1 LIGIEMLFRQL
12 FDQDSSTYS
21 YLLADQQTGDALI
34 IDPVIEQLERDAT
47 LIDELGLKLLFALD
61 THVHADHVTATG
73 ALRQRFGSRT
83 VVSERA
89 GVACADWLVK
99 HGDRIRFGAH
109 ELEVR
114 ETPGHTR
121 GCLTYVMHQ
130 PRLAF
135 TGDALLIRACG
146 RTDFQQGDSREL
158 YRSVREQVFTLPG
171 DTLIYPGH
179 DYKGRTVSSVA
190 EEKRL
195 NPRLGG
201 ERTSSGFERLM
212 SELRL
217 PYPRKM
223 DVAVPANLFCGVGS
237 GEVGPGAE
245 FATDWAPL
253 ESSAAGIP
261 ELTADWLAPNVSSV
275 RVLDVRE
282 PDEYR
287 GDLGHVPGAELV
299 PLETLP
305 ARAATLPR
313 DRPIVTVCR
322 SGGRSGKAALELARR
337 GFWAVASLR
346 GGMTDW
352 NARGLPVEH
361 GAPPASV
368 TNRQG

>member
-1 LIGIEMLFRQL
+1 MLLRQL

-21 YLLADQQTGDALI
+21 YLLADQLAHQAVI
-34 IDPVIEQLERDAT
+34 IDPVIEQLDRDAT
-47 LIDELGLKLLFALD
+47 LIEELGLRLLFALD

-73 ALRQRFGSRT
+73 LLKQRFGSRT

-121 GCLTYVMHQ
+121 GCLTYVMHE

-146 RTDFQQGDSREL
+146 RTDFQQGDAREL
-158 YRSVREQVFTLPG
+158 YRSVREQVFTLPD

-201 ERTSSGFERLM
+201 ERTVSDFQRLM

-223 DVAVPANLFCGVGS
+223 DVAVPANLFCGVATAEAG
-237 GEVGPGAE
+237 VAAE

-253 ESSAAGIP
+253 ETSPGGVP
-261 ELTADWLAPNVSSV
+261 ELTADWLATNVALV

-287 GDLGHVPGAELV
+287 GELGHVAGAELV
-299 PLETLP
+299 PLETLE
-305 ARAATLPR
+305 ARAATLSR

-322 SGGRSGKAALELARR
+322 SGGRSSKAAIALANR
-337 GFWAVASLR
+337 GFLAVASLR

-352 NARGLPVEH
+352 NDRGLPVEY